1 MSGILAGL
9 RVIEGSAFVAAPL
22 AGMTL
27 AQMGAE
33 VIRFDRPEGGL
44 DHHRW
49 PVNDAGVSWFWAGL
63 NKGKKSVAVDLR
75 SPEGRDLVTALITAP
90 GDDAGVFLTNL
101 RAKWMAYETL
111 RARREDLIMVTVLGA
126 RDGGPAVDY
135 TVNPM
140 VGFPDATGPEGAT
153 DPVAHVLPAWDCI
166 CGQMAAVGL
175 LAAERRRLRSGKGE
189 SVEIALKDVALAM
202 LGNLGVIGEAA
213 AGRERPKVGN
223 ALFGA
228 YGQDFVCADGRRIM
242 VVGLTE
248 GQWSGLIALT
258 ETGAAMEALGAR
270 LGLDLS
276 AEGDRFLARKEI
288 TAILAPWFAAR
299 SSREVG
305 PLLDKAR
312 VAWGPFRTFR
322 QALAEDPELAPGPLF
337 SMVDHPGL
345 GPVLTPGSPLSFLQG
360 DAPPPGPAP
369 RLGEHTEAVLADVLG
384 LGSGAIGRL
393 FDKGVVAGPR

>member
-9 RVIEGSAFVAAPL
+9 RVMEGSAFVAAPL

-49 PVNDAGVSWFWAGL
+49 PVNADGVSWFWAGL

-75 SPEGRDLVTALITAP
+75 SPEGRELVTALITAP
-90 GDDAGVFLTNL
+90 GEDAGVFLTNL
-101 RAKWMAYETL
+101 RAKWMEYETL
-111 RARREDLIMVTVLGA
+111 RKRREDLIMVTVLGT

-140 VGFPDATGPEGAT
+140 VGFPDATGPEDAT

-202 LGNLGVIGEAA
+202 LGNLGIIGEAA
-213 AGRERPKVGN
+213 AGRDRPKIGN

-228 YGQDFVCADGRRIM
+228 YGQDFLCADGRRVM
-242 VVGLTE
+242 VVGLTD
-248 GQWSGLIALT
+248 GQWAGLTALT
-258 ETGAAMEALGAR
+258 GTQAAMDALGAR

-276 AEGDRFLARKEI
+276 REGDRFAARKEI
-288 TAILAPWFAAR
+288 TALLAPWFAAR
-299 SSREVG
+299 PSGDVG
-305 PLLDKAR
+305 RMLDKAR

-322 QALAEDPELAPGPLF
+322 QALAEDPELTAGPLF
-337 SMVDHPGL
+337 SMVEHPGL
-345 GPVLTPGSPLSFLQG
+345 GAVLTPGSPLSFLGAAGAQP
-360 DAPPPGPAP
+360 APAP
-369 RLGEHTEAVLADVLG
+369 RLGQHTEEVLSRVLG
-384 LGSGAIGRL
+384 LGSGEIGRL
-393 FDKGVVAGPR
+393 VDRGVVATAA